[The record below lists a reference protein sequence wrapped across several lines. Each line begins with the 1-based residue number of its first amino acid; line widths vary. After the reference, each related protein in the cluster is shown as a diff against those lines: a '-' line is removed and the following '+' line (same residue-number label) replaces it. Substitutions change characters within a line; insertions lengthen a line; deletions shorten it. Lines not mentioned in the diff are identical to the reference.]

1 MRKSILIL
9 VLSLVLLLTF
19 GMHVQAQSKEESGT
33 STTTFYSTAK
43 VLPLGEGSVFMTYE
57 GIGLVISDTGGG
69 LFHNA
74 TVRALASVK
83 IEKGV
88 IKDERGWAVFNLQ
101 TGDKVFFTYTM
112 TGEVKPGGMGFAN
125 GTGTIT
131 GGTGKAAGIQGSFEM
146 TRTVVRSSVEGV
158 GQNYIKS
165 KMKYTLP

>member
-1 MRKSILIL
+1 MKKSILLL

-19 GMHVQAQSKEESGT
+19 GINVYAQSKEESGT
-33 STTTFYSTAK
+33 STTTLYATSK
-43 VLPLGEGSVFMTYE
+43 VLPLGEGSVFIIYE
-57 GIGLVISDTGGG
+57 GIGLVISDTGRG

-74 TVRALASVK
+74 TVRSLGSMK

-88 IKDERGWAVFNLQ
+88 YRDERGWAVFNLQ

-112 TGEVKPGGMGFAN
+112 TGEVKPGGVGFGK

-131 GGTGKAAGIQGSFEM
+131 GGTGKVAGIQGSFEM
-146 TRTVVRSSVEGV
+146 TRTVVRSTVEGV

-165 KMKYTLP
+165 TTKYTLP

>member
-19 GMHVQAQSKEESGT
+19 GINVYGQNKEVSETG
-33 STTTFYSTAK
+33 TTTIYATSK
-43 VLPLGEGSVFMTYE
+43 VLPLGEGSVFITYE

-74 TVRALASVK
+74 TVRSLGSMK

-88 IKDERGWAVFNLQ
+88 YRDERGWAVFNLQ

-112 TGEVKPGGMGFAN
+112 TGEVKPGGVGFGK

-131 GGTGKAAGIQGSFEM
+131 GGTGKVAGIQGSFEM
-146 TRTVVRSSVEGV
+146 TRTVVRSTVEGV

-165 KMKYTLP
+165 TTKYTLP